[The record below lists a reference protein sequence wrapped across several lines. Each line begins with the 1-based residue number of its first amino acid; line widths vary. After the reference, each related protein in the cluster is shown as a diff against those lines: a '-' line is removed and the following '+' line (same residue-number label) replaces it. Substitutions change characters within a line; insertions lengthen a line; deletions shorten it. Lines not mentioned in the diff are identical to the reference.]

1 MHEMAIATSIVEQ
14 AVAAAREAG
23 AVAIETVEVE
33 IGRMRLVVPE
43 ALEVAFTCASEGTM
57 AEGAKLSIIEVAMLA
72 ECRSCGR
79 QFTPEIDLYVCPGC
93 GEADARIIAGN
104 DMILRSLT
112 CRTPDEAHS
121 R

>member
-1 MHEMAIATSIVEQ
+1 MHEMPIATSIVEQ

-23 AVAIETVEVE
+23 AEAIEEIEVE

-43 ALEVAFTCASEGTM
+43 ALELAFTCVSEGTI
-57 AEGAKLSIIEVAMLA
+57 AEGAKLSIVEVAMRA

-79 QFTPEIDLYVCPGC
+79 QFSPEIDVYLCPGC

-104 DMILRSLT
+104 DMILKSLT
-112 CRTPDEAHS
+112 CRTPDEARS